1 MEDAQIRV
9 VELNK
14 IKFHLLHHS
23 ENLYK
28 CQYCD
33 HIDFNR
39 NEMKAHMRNIHRS
52 LIMNAIESS
61 IIVLRQTAL
70 DDIVDR
76 SRNRNPGIFCINYC
90 MNPGL
95 KPLP

>member
-1 MEDAQIRV
+1 MYRCPHCPSVAVGSQTRAI
-9 VELNK
+9 ELNK

-39 NEMKAHMRNIHRS
+39 DEMRAHMRNIHAS
-52 LIMNAIESS
+52 QIMNANESS
-61 IIVLRQTAL
+61 IIVLRQNAL
-70 DDIVDR
+70 DDIVDK
-76 SRNRNPGIFCINYC
+76 NRNPGIF
-90 MNPGL
+90 
-95 KPLP
+95 